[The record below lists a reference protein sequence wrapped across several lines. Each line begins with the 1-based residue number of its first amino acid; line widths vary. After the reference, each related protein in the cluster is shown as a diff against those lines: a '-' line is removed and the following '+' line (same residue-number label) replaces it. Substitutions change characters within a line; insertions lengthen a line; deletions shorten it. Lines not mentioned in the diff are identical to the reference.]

1 MLAANTLR
9 KYIARLDEVI
19 LSGDASAAEELQDEV
34 LAVFDSELN
43 GLRTRLTNYQPA
55 VFASYGGKTVSSAHV
70 DFIKDARTL
79 RARLQAELEK
89 IDMRSMLD
97 AFPTEELILHRKD
110 GTSVKVTALVDGDTI
125 HSDDVDVVI
134 EEDDIYERT
143 LPNGAKEY
151 YRVTDRGFY
160 KGDHGIPVN
169 YQSKVEK
176 VSKSIAER
184 EIATETTEITAE
196 GKKPHKLFISHSSK
210 DKDYMVALAEL
221 LEDIGMPDGS
231 FVCTSVPGHGIPGGA
246 KIFDWLRDQFLTCD
260 LRVMFA
266 LSHNYY
272 GSAASLNEMGAAWV
286 TKATDTLLLLPGFGF
301 DDIEGC
307 VDPREM
313 GIGFSMDDAELKHR
327 LNEFKDTL
335 IAEHGLPSITQARWD
350 RHRDK
355 FIKAVR
361 EIAAKQAEKES
372 DDESEDHIGNDY
384 MPVVGQYDVG
394 NIPIEPAFLLVYAA
408 AGDGQIMRIQ
418 TLGSPV
424 QVSASGKE
432 FMADMSQ
439 RESARWVEALDT
451 LINWGW
457 VKPVGHKGQIYE
469 LTGTGYKKADWLK
482 EGMQINTDNEPL
494 EELKGFE

>member
-1 MLAANTLR
+1 MIAKTTLQR
-9 KYIARLDEVI
+9 YITRLDEVI
-19 LSGDASAAEELQDEV
+19 LSGNASAAEDLQDEI
-34 LAVFDSELN
+34 LAALGSDLE
-43 GLRTRLTNYQPA
+43 GLKRGLENYKP
-55 VFASYGGKTVSSAHV
+55 FAMYSTSDGRSSTPPTV

-79 RARLQAELEK
+79 RSRLQVELEK
-89 IDMRSMLD
+89 MEGVDMRSMLS
-97 AFPTEELILHRKD
+97 AFPTETLILHKKD
-110 GTSVKVTALVDGDTI
+110 GTTTSVTALVDRDAI
-125 HSDDVDVVI
+125 HTDDVTVVI
-134 EEDDIYERT
+134 EEGDIYERT

-160 KGDHGIPVN
+160 KGDHGIPDN

-176 VSKSIAER
+176 ISKNVAER
-184 EIATETTEITAE
+184 EYSQPNADE
-196 GKKPHKLFISHSSK
+196 KPHKLFISHSSK
-210 DKDYMVALAEL
+210 DKEYMEALAEM

-272 GSAASLNEMGAAWV
+272 ASAASLNEMGAAWV
-286 TKATDTLLLLPGFGF
+286 TKATDTLLLLPGFKF
-301 DDIEGC
+301 SEIDGC

-313 GIGFSMDDAELKHR
+313 GISFGSDDSELKHR

-335 IAEHGLPSITQARWD
+335 ISEHHLPAITQARWE

-355 FIKAVR
+355 FIKTIR
-361 EIAAKQAEKES
+361 EIAEKKAAEE
-372 DDESEDHIGNDY
+372 ESEDHIEGEY
-384 MPVVGQYDVG
+384 TPVVGQNDVG
-394 NIPIEPAFLLVYAA
+394 SIPVEPAFLLVYAA
-408 AGDGQIMRIQ
+408 AGNGQIMKVQ
-418 TLGSPV
+418 TLGSPT

-439 RESARWVEALDT
+439 RESARWVEALDL
-451 LINWGW
+451 LITWGW
-457 VKPVGHKGQIYE
+457 VKAVGHKGQIYE

-482 EGMQINTDNEPL
+482 DGMQINTDNEPL
-494 EELKGFE
+494 EELKGFEQ